1 MTFTGIQSI
10 NKSKGTL
17 QDAHKTFL
25 LLSEIEKEEKLSQR
39 ELVNRLGIAL
49 GLVNWYL
56 MNFVTKGFVRVKD
69 HSGNR
74 YTYLLPPRGFTE
86 KSRLAYLSL
95 QEAGLRR
102 VIMDDDAFLQ

>member
-1 MTFTGIQSI
+1 M
-10 NKSKGTL
+10 NKSEGTL

-56 MNFVTKGFVRVKD
+56 MNFVTKG
-69 HSGNR
+69 
-74 YTYLLPPRGFTE
+74 
-86 KSRLAYLSL
+86 
-95 QEAGLRR
+95 
-102 VIMDDDAFLQ
+102 